1 MKELKTLEK
10 ENKTDLQIDVNGIEE
25 FANKVEHAL
34 ELLKEA
40 SAILNDASNN
50 TKFEIV
56 VKTLDQK

>member
-1 MKELKTLEK
+1 MT
-10 ENKTDLQIDVNGIEE
+10 ENKTGLQLSVDGVDE
-25 FANKVEHAL
+25 FTSKVEHAL